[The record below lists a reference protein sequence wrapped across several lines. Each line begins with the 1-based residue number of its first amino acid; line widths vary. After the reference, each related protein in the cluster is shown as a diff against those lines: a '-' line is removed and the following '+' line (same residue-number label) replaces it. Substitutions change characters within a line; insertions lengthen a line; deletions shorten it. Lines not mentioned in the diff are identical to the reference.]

1 MESRSKVA
9 ETGAPEQP
17 APPLVAVRDILI
29 VVLAAT
35 SGYVDAVS
43 YLGLGRVFTSNM
55 TGNTVLLGLA
65 LGQAQGIAALRSLVA
80 LAGYLCGVAAATLII
95 ERYTADKRSVIWP
108 VGVTTA
114 LVFECGVLLV
124 FAVGGVLAHAASP
137 ASPIVYLLIALSAI
151 AMGTQSVAV
160 RELGVSGITTTY
172 ITGTWTSL
180 ISESVIRARSRAL
193 SSRSAT
199 PTPVTP
205 HVRHVQA
212 AVLAVYV
219 LAAVVGG
226 LAESRWLLAATALP
240 VVAVALVVAVAWR
253 RFPRDG

>member
-1 MESRSKVA
+1 MASRGEAADS
-9 ETGAPEQP
+9 GAPEQP
-17 APPLVAVRDILI
+17 APSLVAVRDILI

-80 LAGYLCGVAAATLII
+80 LIGYLCGVAAATLIV
-95 ERYTADKRSVIWP
+95 EHYKPDKRSGIWP
-108 VGVTTA
+108 LGVTRAFT
-114 LVFECGVLLV
+114 FECGVLLGL
-124 FAVGGVLAHAASP
+124 AVGGILARTAGSAS
-137 ASPIVYLLIALSAI
+137 AIVYLLIALSAI

-160 RELGVSGITTTY
+160 RDLGVSGITTTY

-180 ISESVIRARSRAL
+180 ISESVLRARARTL
-193 SSRSAT
+193 SARPAT
-199 PTPVTP
+199 PAPVTP
-205 HVRHVQA
+205 HSRHVQA

-226 LAESRWLLAATALP
+226 LAESRWRLAAAALP

-253 RFPRDG
+253 RFPRGE

>member
-1 MESRSKVA
+1 MGSRGEPA
-9 ETGAPEQP
+9 ETGASAQPEP
-17 APPLVAVRDILI
+17 SLVAVRDILI

-80 LAGYLCGVAAATLII
+80 LAGYLCGVATATLIV
-95 ERYTADKRSVIWP
+95 EPKTTDKPSAIWP
-108 VGVTTA
+108 IGVTRA
-114 LVFECGVLLV
+114 FAFECAVLAV
-124 FAVGGVLAHAASP
+124 FAVGGILARTADSAS
-137 ASPIVYLLIALSAI
+137 AIVYPLIALSAT
-151 AMGTQSVAV
+151 AMGIQSVAV

-180 ISESVIRARSRAL
+180 IGESVIRARSRLRPA
-193 SSRSAT
+193 RPAT
-199 PTPVTP
+199 PAPARP

-226 LAESRWLLAATALP
+226 LAESRWLLAAAVLP

-253 RFPRDG
+253 RLPRGG